1 MKKNCQN
8 SILFNG
14 VCFFMKKIYILSII
28 LFGLVFYFARTK
40 AIDCVDL
47 RLDDEIGVV
56 FINKSLILVLG
67 EEENTLL
74 TLDKEEDMSNLS
86 KFKYDD
92 LNVLM
97 LKEYNID
104 IDYDKKIIFD
114 YDLDI
119 GDIEYSRR
127 DGVIYITYEDTNMC
141 IYMGDSYNISDCQ
154 FVYFYE
160 TKVNNILV
168 NDYQEIIFHH
178 YRNALPNSFLEEA
191 YKKLVDTYQIR
202 DDELAILKIGEEDY
216 DFIVIGNN

>member
-104 IDYDKKIIFD
+104 IDYDK
-114 YDLDI
+114 
-119 GDIEYSRR
+119 R
-127 DGVIYITYEDTNMC
+127 
-141 IYMGDSYNISDCQ
+141 
-154 FVYFYE
+154 
-160 TKVNNILV
+160 
-168 NDYQEIIFHH
+168 
-178 YRNALPNSFLEEA
+178 
-191 YKKLVDTYQIR
+191 
-202 DDELAILKIGEEDY
+202 
-216 DFIVIGNN
+216 